1 MAADFQLGLGV
12 LTGYLT
18 PYQDMC
24 LFIVRLIAAHGFSSF
39 IKDNCANFMYIH
51 CMRFT
56 KFVKNSYNR
65 ELSVNGLSELN
76 ITATG
81 IKSGMPVCSKAR
93 ETYSLLKMSL
103 LLL

>member
-1 MAADFQLGLGV
+1 
-12 LTGYLT
+12 
-18 PYQDMC
+18 
-24 LFIVRLIAAHGFSSF
+24 
-39 IKDNCANFMYIH
+39 MYIH

-76 ITATG
+76 IAATG
-81 IKSGMPVCSKAR
+81 IKSRMPVYSKAR